1 MKFEHKKVDI
11 KEIGSSWLTL
21 VPRKDFTEQK
31 SIDLACKAIVSDIRD
46 NYYFFL
52 KRPYSNELSD
62 FLFYQGASVLVIVNK
77 IKNEVY
83 FFERYQEDIDE
94 EFKEIFFNLTN
105 AQRIYR
111 IFTKLNFKK
120 LLEKNFKGTG
130 NIKRLEK
137 AIRNIEFQTNIDS
150 TFWKLN
156 SELSTFLD
164 LNNELITFFNRKDK
178 SEFEQGEW
186 EVSYAL
192 FNDNIEHIYFQ
203 IVKSYYTI
211 CEIGISG
218 LLELNNNYQK
228 EEWSEW
234 EEALKDWREFYNLN
248 QIKYDSEE
256 INRHYGSNKYLSDFR
271 NQCKVRKIT
280 TDYESEVLQN
290 TVSRIIEDIS
300 NREGV
305 NVETVERSLKKTF
318 NIRKKDELY
327 SILIND
333 TIRRFKQ

>member
-11 KEIGSSWLTL
+11 EEIGSSWLTL
-21 VPRKDFTEQK
+21 VPRKDLTEQN
-31 SIDLACKAIVSDIRD
+31 SIDLACRAIVSDIRD

-52 KRPYSNELSD
+52 KRRYSNELSD

-77 IKNEVY
+77 KNNEVY

-111 IFTKLNFKK
+111 IFEKLNLKK
-120 LLEKNFKGTG
+120 LLEKSFKGTG

-137 AIRNIEFQTNIDS
+137 TIRNIYFQTNIDS
-150 TFWKLN
+150 TFLGLN
-156 SELSTFLD
+156 SELSTFWN

-178 SEFEQGEW
+178 CEFEQGEW
-186 EVSYAL
+186 EVSYNL
-192 FNDNIEHIYFQ
+192 FSDKIKHIYYQ
-203 IVKSYYTI
+203 IVKSYNTI

-218 LLELNNNYQK
+218 LLELNKNFQK
-228 EEWSEW
+228 EEWLEW

-333 TIRRFKQ
+333 IIRRFKQ